1 MSVDASRGLTEAIDE
16 LKKELA
22 LSIDGM
28 VELLDNFSASIGA
41 SVS

>member
-22 LSIDGM
+22 LSI
-28 VELLDNFSASIGA
+28 GA